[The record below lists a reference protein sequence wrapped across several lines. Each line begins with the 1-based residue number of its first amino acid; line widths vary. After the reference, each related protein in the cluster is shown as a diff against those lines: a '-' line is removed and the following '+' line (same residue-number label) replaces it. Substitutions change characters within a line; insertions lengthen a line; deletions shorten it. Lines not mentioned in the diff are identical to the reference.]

1 MLLIELGQVSLPF
14 ALPYVGQMGVP
25 ITHSQVFV
33 PDHFFHILDAR
44 SWNDQIGAE
53 SVTKIVEVKFRKPR
67 PFPCRPIYRVFYT
80 SDELS
85 PFFHLFPGPF
95 RKQKAPDAS
104 SLFLSSNFSRN

>member
-53 SVTKIVEVKFRKPR
+53 SVTKIVKVKTGKTRDLASPAPR
-67 PFPCRPIYRVFYT
+67 PIET
-80 SDELS
+80 SE
-85 PFFHLFPGPF
+85 
-95 RKQKAPDAS
+95 AS
-104 SLFLSSNFSRN
+104 AVDF